1 MADTSK
7 KYAQQQLG
15 RFDPSYPQL
24 ATVMDNR
31 DPTKSGKLKVW
42 IQGSQSD
49 KNSKESWIEAS
60 YMSPFAGKTP
70 GDTKCRCLWSVPE
83 RLWLLGCTT
92 RRRLYCSCYI
102 CTGKNIPSIL
112 DWMCL

>member
-60 YMSPFAGKTP
+60 YMSPFAGKTR
-70 GDTKCRCLWSVPE
+70 DTKC
-83 RLWLLGCTT
+83 
-92 RRRLYCSCYI
+92 
-102 CTGKNIPSIL
+102 
-112 DWMCL
+112 